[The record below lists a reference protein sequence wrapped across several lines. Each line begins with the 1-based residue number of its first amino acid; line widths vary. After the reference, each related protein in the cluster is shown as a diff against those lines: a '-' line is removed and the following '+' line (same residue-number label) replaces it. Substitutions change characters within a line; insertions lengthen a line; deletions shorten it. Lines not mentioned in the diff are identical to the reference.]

1 MVPVGILVVL
11 GAVFGGYLFAH
22 GEMAVLIQ
30 PAEFIIIGGAALG
43 GVLISTPIN
52 VLMKLVK
59 SLLKV
64 LMGGGVPKGAYVE
77 LLSLIY
83 ELGQTIKKDGILGL
97 ESHMENPYNSSI
109 LSKYPI
115 FFKNHHAVDFLADT
129 VRIIILGS
137 LPPYEIEALMD
148 AELEAHHQEEAQ
160 MVSVLTKVGDALPG
174 LGIVAAV
181 LGIVITMQSIDGPPQ
196 EVGHHVA
203 AALVG
208 TFLGVLLAY
217 GFVQPLGTSVET
229 LNQSEA
235 RYFECLKAGLLSL
248 ARSVP
253 SVIAVEFA
261 RRTITSDVR
270 PSFKDMESLLREH
283 K

>member
-11 GAVFGGYLFAH
+11 GAVFGGYLLAH

-43 GVLISTPIN
+43 GVLISTPIRI
-52 VLMKLVK
+52 LMKLVK

-64 LMGGGVPKGAYVE
+64 LKGGGVPQGAYIE
-77 LLSLIY
+77 LLLLIY
-83 ELGQTIKKDGILGL
+83 ELGQTIKKDGILSL

-115 FFKNHHAVDFLADT
+115 FFQNHHAVDFLADT

-148 AELEAHHQEEAQ
+148 AELEAYHQEEAQ
-160 MVSVLTKVGDALPG
+160 TVSVLSKVADALPG

-217 GFVQPLGTSVET
+217 GFVQPLGTIVET
-229 LNQSEA
+229 VNQSEA
-235 RYFECLKAGLLSL
+235 RYFECLKVGLLAL

-270 PSFKDMESLLREH
+270 PSFKDMESVLRE
-283 K
+283 KK